1 MSQKKEARR
10 KPRLFLLLTLQGI
23 TTGNVREDDKNCRKT
38 RFILHF
44 FTFYNCK
51 SFAKLY
57 LYQPLRWHHDNV
69 PHPLPDEDRNGPRGA
84 SLSNGINLRQQN
96 CIVFSRQ
103 LLKLRGDLK
112 NAQTKGF
119 FIN

>member
-1 MSQKKEARR
+1 MTKTVARR
-10 KPRLFLLLTLQGI
+10 GLSYISLRFTIASLLLNSICISHLDGI
-23 TTGNVREDDKNCRKT
+23 KT
-38 RFILHF
+38 M
-44 FTFYNCK
+44 
-51 SFAKLY
+51 
-57 LYQPLRWHHDNV
+57 

>member
-44 FTFYNCK
+44 FTFYN
-51 SFAKLY
+51 
-57 LYQPLRWHHDNV
+57 
-69 PHPLPDEDRNGPRGA
+69 A
-84 SLSNGINLRQQN
+84 SLLLNSICISHLDGIKTMCPILCLMKIGMAPEVLHSAMASILGSRTALFSVGN
-96 CIVFSRQ
+96 CLS
-103 LLKLRGDLK
+103 
-112 NAQTKGF
+112 
-119 FIN
+119 